1 MFRSSSLLSFFVAT
15 TNTSSSSTAG
25 VGKREKKLKKKNKMD
40 DEKKKKQITTLDWTT
55 VIAIQSCSLISI
67 MSSTFIFSTG
77 IFMVKDFDRNN
88 IKEDE
93 AKAALRCGLLIAS
106 KPFFSAMSSYM
117 WGRSGDR
124 IGFKLN
130 ILLSV
135 IFVAAINLAFGFA
148 ETYGQAVWVRSLSGF
163 FDGIVVLVKPSLSL
177 ISDKTNANRAFGTT
191 GLAYGLGTS
200 VAPAIA
206 SFLAFPCTSWKMYDK
221 KNEDGKECP
230 TLFEKYP
237 FVLSSSW
244 ITIVAVPAFVFAL
257 VCMKI
262 VPPTR
267 AAAAVENSSR
277 EDIEKANGFSK
288 SFEMVE
294 TGKLNQS
301 IPEVEEEEEE
311 EEEEEQEED
320 GESESESGGENDKL
334 VSIPLIDDDSDDF
347 DDSAEHA
354 VETVKLIQEK
364 DSSSSFSAI
373 TAVPM
378 TTSTTTTTTDASSFP
393 STKTGRDR
401 TSIWI
406 LLKDED
412 IYQAISLQIMV
423 TMNVL
428 TGTEITPIWLATSI
442 ENGGLGWKTQDI
454 GVFGTVMGVTIMSFQ
469 LFAFVKLTDKY
480 GIVRLVTWALFLS
493 ALVYPCHSI
502 ANSIARVSKP
512 GAWAMVVSLGMIRG
526 SLGPIMMG
534 GISLIVNNAAPRES
548 LGVVNGFAGTF
559 SNLSRALAP
568 LVGGSLI
575 AVMASSPKDA
585 FMRNWYP
592 FLGLGFFFLVL
603 GWYSMRLSR
612 RLDVPRMH

>member
-1 MFRSSSLLSFFVAT
+1 MFRSSSLLSFFVTT
-15 TNTSSSSTAG
+15 TNTSSSSSTSV
-25 VGKREKKLKKKNKMD
+25 VGKREKKKKKKNMD
-40 DEKKKKQITTLDWTT
+40 VKKNKITTLDWTT

-77 IFMVKDFDRNN
+77 IFMVKNFDRNN
-88 IKEDE
+88 VKEDE

-124 IGFKLN
+124 IGFKFN
-130 ILLSV
+130 ILVSV

-148 ETYGQAVWVRSLSGF
+148 ETYTQAVWVRSLSGF

-200 VAPAIA
+200 IAPAIA
-206 SFLAFPCTSWKMYDK
+206 SFLAFPCTSWKMYDT
-221 KNEDGKECP
+221 KNEGGKECP
-230 TLFEKYP
+230 ALFEKYP

-277 EDIEKANGFSK
+277 EDIEKANGFSI

-311 EEEEEQEED
+311 EEEE
-320 GESESESGGENDKL
+320 ESESESGGENDKL

-364 DSSSSFSAI
+364 DSSSSFSEI
-373 TAVPM
+373 PV
-378 TTSTTTTTTDASSFP
+378 TTSTTTTTDASSFP
-393 STKTGRDR
+393 STSTKTGRDR

>member
-1 MFRSSSLLSFFVAT
+1 MFRSSSLLSFSAM
-15 TNTSSSSTAG
+15 
-25 VGKREKKLKKKNKMD
+25 VGKREKKLKKNNKMD
-40 DEKKKKQITTLDWTT
+40 DDEKKLKKKKQITTLDWTT

-77 IFMVKDFDRNN
+77 IFMVKNFDRNN
-88 IKEDE
+88 VKEDE
-93 AKAALRCGLLIAS
+93 AKAAMRCGLLIAS

-124 IGFKLN
+124 IGFKFN
-130 ILLSV
+130 ILVSV
-135 IFVAAINLAFGFA
+135 IFVAAINLAFGFT
-148 ETYGQAVWVRSLSGF
+148 ETYAQAVWVRSLSGF

-200 VAPAIA
+200 IAPAIA
-206 SFLAFPCTSWKMYDK
+206 SFLAFPCTSWKMYDT
-221 KNEDGKECP
+221 KNGTGKECP
-230 TLFEKYP
+230 ALFEKYP

-267 AAAAVENSSR
+267 AAAAAVENSSR

-311 EEEEEQEED
+311 EEED

-334 VSIPLIDDDSDDF
+334 VSIPLIDDESDDF

-364 DSSSSFSAI
+364 DSSSSFSEI
-373 TAVPM
+373 PM
-378 TTSTTTTTTDASSFP
+378 TTSTTTTTTEASSFP

>member
-1 MFRSSSLLSFFVAT
+1 MFRSSSLLSFSAI
-15 TNTSSSSTAG
+15 
-25 VGKREKKLKKKNKMD
+25 VGKREKKLKKKTKNKMD
-40 DEKKKKQITTLDWTT
+40 DDEKKKKKKKQITTLDWTT

-77 IFMVKDFDRNN
+77 IFMVKNFDRNN
-88 IKEDE
+88 VKEDE

-124 IGFKLN
+124 IGFKFN
-130 ILLSV
+130 ILVSV

-148 ETYGQAVWVRSLSGF
+148 ETYTQAVWVRSLSGF

-200 VAPAIA
+200 IAPAIA
-206 SFLAFPCTSWKMYDK
+206 SFLAFPCTSWKMYDT
-221 KNEDGKECP
+221 KNEGGKECP
-230 TLFEKYP
+230 ALFEKYP

-294 TGKLNQS
+294 TRKLNQS

-311 EEEEEQEED
+311 KEEED
-320 GESESESGGENDKL
+320 GELESESGGENDKL

-364 DSSSSFSAI
+364 DSSSSFSEI
-373 TAVPM
+373 PM
-378 TTSTTTTTTDASSFP
+378 TTSTTTTTDASSFP
-393 STKTGRDR
+393 STSTKTGRDR

>member
-1 MFRSSSLLSFFVAT
+1 MFRSSSLLSFSAI
-15 TNTSSSSTAG
+15 
-25 VGKREKKLKKKNKMD
+25 VGKREKKLKKKTKNKMD
-40 DEKKKKQITTLDWTT
+40 DDDEKKKTKKKQITTLDWTT

-77 IFMVKDFDRNN
+77 IFMVKNFDRNN
-88 IKEDE
+88 VKEDE

-124 IGFKLN
+124 IGFKFN
-130 ILLSV
+130 ILVSV

-148 ETYGQAVWVRSLSGF
+148 ETYAQAVWVRSLSGF

-200 VAPAIA
+200 IAPAIA
-206 SFLAFPCTSWKMYDK
+206 SFLAFPCTSWKMYDT
-221 KNEDGKECP
+221 KNEGGKECP
-230 TLFEKYP
+230 ALFEKYP

-277 EDIEKANGFSK
+277 EDIEKANGFSI

-311 EEEEEQEED
+311 EEKEEE
-320 GESESESGGENDKL
+320 ESESESGGENDKL

-364 DSSSSFSAI
+364 DSSSSFSEI
-373 TAVPM
+373 PM
-378 TTSTTTTTTDASSFP
+378 TTSTTTTTDASSFP

>member
-1 MFRSSSLLSFFVAT
+1 MFRSSSLLSFSAI
-15 TNTSSSSTAG
+15 
-25 VGKREKKLKKKNKMD
+25 VGKREKKVKKKTKNKMD
-40 DEKKKKQITTLDWTT
+40 DDDEKKKKKKQITTLDWTT

-77 IFMVKDFDRNN
+77 IFMVKNFDRNN
-88 IKEDE
+88 VKEDE

-124 IGFKLN
+124 IGFKFN
-130 ILLSV
+130 ILVSV

-148 ETYGQAVWVRSLSGF
+148 ETYTQAVWVRSLSGF

-200 VAPAIA
+200 IAPAIA
-206 SFLAFPCTSWKMYDK
+206 SFLAFPCTSWKMYDT
-221 KNEDGKECP
+221 KNEGGKECP
-230 TLFEKYP
+230 ALFEKYP

-277 EDIEKANGFSK
+277 EDIEKANGFSI

-311 EEEEEQEED
+311 EEEEEGEE
-320 GESESESGGENDKL
+320 ESESESGGENDKL

-364 DSSSSFSAI
+364 DSSSAFSEI
-373 TAVPM
+373 PM
-378 TTSTTTTTTDASSFP
+378 TTSTTTTTDASSFP

>member
-1 MFRSSSLLSFFVAT
+1 MFRSSSLLSFSAI
-15 TNTSSSSTAG
+15 
-25 VGKREKKLKKKNKMD
+25 VGKREKKLKKKTKNKMD

-77 IFMVKDFDRNN
+77 IFMVKNFDRNN
-88 IKEDE
+88 TKEDE

-124 IGFKLN
+124 IGFKFN
-130 ILLSV
+130 ILVSV
-135 IFVAAINLAFGFA
+135 IFVAAINLAFGFT
-148 ETYGQAVWVRSLSGF
+148 ETYAQAVWVRSLSGF

-200 VAPAIA
+200 IAPAIA
-206 SFLAFPCTSWKMYDK
+206 SFLAFPCTSWKMYDT
-221 KNEDGKECP
+221 KNGTGKECP
-230 TLFEKYP
+230 ALFEKYP

-311 EEEEEQEED
+311 EEED

-334 VSIPLIDDDSDDF
+334 VSIPLIDDESDDF

-373 TAVPM
+373 AAVPM
-378 TTSTTTTTTDASSFP
+378 TTSTTSTTTDASSFP
-393 STKTGRDR
+393 SAKTGRDR

>member
-1 MFRSSSLLSFFVAT
+1 MFRSSSLLSFSAI
-15 TNTSSSSTAG
+15 
-25 VGKREKKLKKKNKMD
+25 VGKREKKLKKKTKNKMD

-77 IFMVKDFDRNN
+77 IFMVKNFDRNN
-88 IKEDE
+88 VKEDE
-93 AKAALRCGLLIAS
+93 AKAAMRCGLLIAS

-130 ILLSV
+130 ILVSV
-135 IFVAAINLAFGFA
+135 IFVAAINLAFGFT
-148 ETYGQAVWVRSLSGF
+148 ETYAQAVWVRSLSGF

-200 VAPAIA
+200 IAPAIA
-206 SFLAFPCTSWKMYDK
+206 SFLAFPCTSWKMYDT
-221 KNEDGKECP
+221 KNGTGKECP
-230 TLFEKYP
+230 ALFEKYP

-311 EEEEEQEED
+311 EEED

-334 VSIPLIDDDSDDF
+334 VSIPLIDDESDDF

-373 TAVPM
+373 AAVPM
-378 TTSTTTTTTDASSFP
+378 TTSTTSTTTDASSFP
-393 STKTGRDR
+393 SAKTGRDR

>member
-1 MFRSSSLLSFFVAT
+1 MFRSSSLLSFSAI
-15 TNTSSSSTAG
+15 
-25 VGKREKKLKKKNKMD
+25 VGKREKKLKKKTKNKMD
-40 DEKKKKQITTLDWTT
+40 DDDEKKKTKKKQITTLDWTT

-77 IFMVKDFDRNN
+77 IFMVKNFDRNN
-88 IKEDE
+88 VKEDE

-124 IGFKLN
+124 IGFKFN
-130 ILLSV
+130 ILVSV
-135 IFVAAINLAFGFA
+135 IFVA
-148 ETYGQAVWVRSLSGF
+148 AVWVRSLSGF

-200 VAPAIA
+200 IAPAIA
-206 SFLAFPCTSWKMYDK
+206 SFLAFPCTSWKMYDT
-221 KNEDGKECP
+221 KNEGGKECP
-230 TLFEKYP
+230 ALFEKYP

-277 EDIEKANGFSK
+277 EDIEKANGFSI

-301 IPEVEEEEEE
+301 IPQVEEEEEE
-311 EEEEEQEED
+311 S
-320 GESESESGGENDKL
+320 GSESGGENDKL

-364 DSSSSFSAI
+364 DSSSSFSEI
-373 TAVPM
+373 PM
-378 TTSTTTTTTDASSFP
+378 TTSTTTTTDASSFP

>member
-1 MFRSSSLLSFFVAT
+1 MFRSSSLLSFSAI
-15 TNTSSSSTAG
+15 
-25 VGKREKKLKKKNKMD
+25 VGKREKKLKKKTKNKMD

-77 IFMVKDFDRNN
+77 IFMVKNFDRNN
-88 IKEDE
+88 TKEDE

-130 ILLSV
+130 ILVSV

-148 ETYGQAVWVRSLSGF
+148 ETYAQAVWVRSLSGF

-177 ISDKTNANRAFGTT
+177 ISDRTNANRAFGTT

-200 VAPAIA
+200 IAPAIA
-206 SFLAFPCTSWKMYDK
+206 SFLAFPCTSWKMYDT
-221 KNEDGKECP
+221 KNEGGKECP
-230 TLFEKYP
+230 ALFEKYP

-267 AAAAVENSSR
+267 AAAAAVENSSR

-311 EEEEEQEED
+311 EDDDDD

-334 VSIPLIDDDSDDF
+334 VSLPLIDDESDDF

-373 TAVPM
+373 AAVPM
-378 TTSTTTTTTDASSFP
+378 TTSTTSTTTDASSFP
-393 STKTGRDR
+393 SAKTGRDR

>member
-1 MFRSSSLLSFFVAT
+1 MFRSSSLLSFSAI
-15 TNTSSSSTAG
+15 
-25 VGKREKKLKKKNKMD
+25 VGKREKKLKKKTKNKMD
-40 DEKKKKQITTLDWTT
+40 DDEKKKKKKKQITTLDWTT

-77 IFMVKDFDRNN
+77 IFMVKNFDRNN
-88 IKEDE
+88 VKEDE

-124 IGFKLN
+124 IGFKFN
-130 ILLSV
+130 ILVSV

-148 ETYGQAVWVRSLSGF
+148 ETYAQAVWVRSLSGF

-200 VAPAIA
+200 IAPAIA
-206 SFLAFPCTSWKMYDK
+206 SFLAFPCTSWKMYDT
-221 KNEDGKECP
+221 KNEGGKECP
-230 TLFEKYP
+230 ALFEKYP

-311 EEEEEQEED
+311 EGEEQD
-320 GESESESGGENDKL
+320 ESESESGGENDKL

-364 DSSSSFSAI
+364 DSSSSFSEI
-373 TAVPM
+373 PM
-378 TTSTTTTTTDASSFP
+378 TTSTTTTTDASSFP

>member
-1 MFRSSSLLSFFVAT
+1 MFRSSSLLSFSAI
-15 TNTSSSSTAG
+15 
-25 VGKREKKLKKKNKMD
+25 VGKREKKLKKKTKNKMD
-40 DEKKKKQITTLDWTT
+40 DDDEKKKTKKKQITTLDWTT

-77 IFMVKDFDRNN
+77 IFMVKNFDRNN
-88 IKEDE
+88 VKEDE

-124 IGFKLN
+124 IGFKFN
-130 ILLSV
+130 ILVSV

-148 ETYGQAVWVRSLSGF
+148 ETYAQAVWVRSLSGF

-200 VAPAIA
+200 IAPAIA
-206 SFLAFPCTSWKMYDK
+206 SFLAFPCTSWKMYDT
-221 KNEDGKECP
+221 KNEGGKECP
-230 TLFEKYP
+230 ALFEKYP

-277 EDIEKANGFSK
+277 EDIEKANGFSI

-301 IPEVEEEEEE
+301 IPQVEEEEEE
-311 EEEEEQEED
+311 GEEEEEEES
-320 GESESESGGENDKL
+320 GSESGGENDKL

-364 DSSSSFSAI
+364 DSSSSFSEI
-373 TAVPM
+373 PM
-378 TTSTTTTTTDASSFP
+378 TTSTTTTTDASSFP

>member
-1 MFRSSSLLSFFVAT
+1 MFRSSSLLSFSAM
-15 TNTSSSSTAG
+15 
-25 VGKREKKLKKKNKMD
+25 VGKREKKLKKNNKMD
-40 DEKKKKQITTLDWTT
+40 DDEKKLKKKKQITTLDWTT

-77 IFMVKDFDRNN
+77 IFMVKNFDRNN
-88 IKEDE
+88 VKEDE
-93 AKAALRCGLLIAS
+93 AKAAMRCGLLIAS

-130 ILLSV
+130 ILVSV
-135 IFVAAINLAFGFA
+135 IFVAAINLAFGFT
-148 ETYGQAVWVRSLSGF
+148 ETYAQAVWVRSLSGF

-177 ISDKTNANRAFGTT
+177 ISDRTNANRAFGTT

-200 VAPAIA
+200 IAPAIA
-206 SFLAFPCTSWKMYDK
+206 SFLAFPCTSWKMYDT
-221 KNEDGKECP
+221 KNEGGKECP
-230 TLFEKYP
+230 ALFEKYP

-267 AAAAVENSSR
+267 AAAAAVENSSR

-311 EEEEEQEED
+311 EEEEED

-334 VSIPLIDDDSDDF
+334 VSIPLIDDESDDF

-373 TAVPM
+373 AAVPM
-378 TTSTTTTTTDASSFP
+378 TTSTTSTTTDASSFP
-393 STKTGRDR
+393 SAKTGRDR

>member
-1 MFRSSSLLSFFVAT
+1 MFRSSSLLSFSAI
-15 TNTSSSSTAG
+15 
-25 VGKREKKLKKKNKMD
+25 VGKREKKLKKKTKNKMD
-40 DEKKKKQITTLDWTT
+40 DEEEKKKKKKKQITTLDWTT

-77 IFMVKDFDRNN
+77 IFMVKNFDRNN
-88 IKEDE
+88 VKEDE

-124 IGFKLN
+124 IGFKFN
-130 ILLSV
+130 ILVSV

-148 ETYGQAVWVRSLSGF
+148 ETYTQAVWVRSLSGF

-200 VAPAIA
+200 IAPAIA
-206 SFLAFPCTSWKMYDK
+206 SFLAFPCTSWKMYDT
-221 KNEDGKECP
+221 KNEGGKECP
-230 TLFEKYP
+230 ALFEKYP

-267 AAAAVENSSR
+267 AAAAAVENSSR

-311 EEEEEQEED
+311 EGEEQDED

-364 DSSSSFSAI
+364 DSSSSFSEI
-373 TAVPM
+373 PM
-378 TTSTTTTTTDASSFP
+378 TTSTTTTTTDASPFP

>member
-1 MFRSSSLLSFFVAT
+1 MFRSSSLLSFSAI
-15 TNTSSSSTAG
+15 
-25 VGKREKKLKKKNKMD
+25 VGKREKKLKKKTKNKMD

-77 IFMVKDFDRNN
+77 IFMVKNFDRNN
-88 IKEDE
+88 TKEDE

-130 ILLSV
+130 ILVSV

-148 ETYGQAVWVRSLSGF
+148 ETYAQAVWVRSLSGF

-177 ISDKTNANRAFGTT
+177 ISDRTNANRAFGTT

-200 VAPAIA
+200 IAPAIA
-206 SFLAFPCTSWKMYDK
+206 SFLAFPCTSWKMYDT
-221 KNEDGKECP
+221 KNEGGKECP
-230 TLFEKYP
+230 ALFEKYP

-311 EEEEEQEED
+311 EDDDD

-334 VSIPLIDDDSDDF
+334 VSIPLIDDESDDF

-373 TAVPM
+373 NAVPM
-378 TTSTTTTTTDASSFP
+378 TTSTTSTTTNASSFP
-393 STKTGRDR
+393 SAKTGRDR

-603 GWYSMRLSR
+603 GRYSMRLSR

>member
-1 MFRSSSLLSFFVAT
+1 
-15 TNTSSSSTAG
+15 
-25 VGKREKKLKKKNKMD
+25 
-40 DEKKKKQITTLDWTT
+40 
-55 VIAIQSCSLISI
+55 
-67 MSSTFIFSTG
+67 
-77 IFMVKDFDRNN
+77 MVKNFDRNN
-88 IKEDE
+88 VKEDE

-124 IGFKLN
+124 IGFKFN
-130 ILLSV
+130 ILVSV

-148 ETYGQAVWVRSLSGF
+148 ETYAQAVWVRSLSGF

-200 VAPAIA
+200 IAPAIA
-206 SFLAFPCTSWKMYDK
+206 SFLAFPCTSWKMYDT
-221 KNEDGKECP
+221 KNEGGKECP
-230 TLFEKYP
+230 ALFEKYP

-301 IPEVEEEEEE
+301 IPEVEQEEEEE
-311 EEEEEQEED
+311 EEEEED
-320 GESESESGGENDKL
+320 GELESESGGENDKL
-334 VSIPLIDDDSDDF
+334 VSIPLIDDESDDF

-364 DSSSSFSAI
+364 DSSSSFSEI
-373 TAVPM
+373 PM
-378 TTSTTTTTTDASSFP
+378 TTLTSTTTTDASPFP

>member
-1 MFRSSSLLSFFVAT
+1 MFRSSSLLSFSAI
-15 TNTSSSSTAG
+15 
-25 VGKREKKLKKKNKMD
+25 VGKREKKVKKKTKNKMD
-40 DEKKKKQITTLDWTT
+40 DDEKKKTKKKQITTLDWTT

-77 IFMVKDFDRNN
+77 IFMVKNFDRNN
-88 IKEDE
+88 TKEDE

-130 ILLSV
+130 ILVSV

-148 ETYGQAVWVRSLSGF
+148 ETYAQAVWVRSLSGF

-177 ISDKTNANRAFGTT
+177 ISDRTNANRAFGTT

-200 VAPAIA
+200 IAPAIA
-206 SFLAFPCTSWKMYDK
+206 SFLAFPCTSWKMYDT
-221 KNEDGKECP
+221 KNEGGKECP
-230 TLFEKYP
+230 ALFEKYP

-277 EDIEKANGFSK
+277 EDIEKANGFSI

-311 EEEEEQEED
+311 EEKEEE
-320 GESESESGGENDKL
+320 ESESESGGENDKL

-364 DSSSSFSAI
+364 DSSSSFSEI
-373 TAVPM
+373 PM
-378 TTSTTTTTTDASSFP
+378 TTSTTTTTDASSFP

>member
-1 MFRSSSLLSFFVAT
+1 MFRSSSLLSFSAM
-15 TNTSSSSTAG
+15 
-25 VGKREKKLKKKNKMD
+25 VGKREKKLKKNNKMD
-40 DEKKKKQITTLDWTT
+40 DDEKKKKKKKQITTLDWTT

-77 IFMVKDFDRNN
+77 IFMVKNFDRNN
-88 IKEDE
+88 VKEDE
-93 AKAALRCGLLIAS
+93 AKAAMRCGLLIAS

-124 IGFKLN
+124 IGFKFN
-130 ILLSV
+130 ILVSV
-135 IFVAAINLAFGFA
+135 IFVAAINLAFGFT
-148 ETYGQAVWVRSLSGF
+148 ETYAQAVWVRSLSGF

-177 ISDKTNANRAFGTT
+177 ISDRTNANRAFGTT

-200 VAPAIA
+200 IAPAIA
-206 SFLAFPCTSWKMYDK
+206 SFLAFPCTSWKMYDT
-221 KNEDGKECP
+221 KNEGGKECP
-230 TLFEKYP
+230 ALFEKYP

-267 AAAAVENSSR
+267 AAAAAVENSSR

-311 EEEEEQEED
+311 EEED

-334 VSIPLIDDDSDDF
+334 VSIPLIDDESDDF

-373 TAVPM
+373 AAVPM
-378 TTSTTTTTTDASSFP
+378 TTSTTSTTTDASSFP
-393 STKTGRDR
+393 SAKTGRDR

>member
-1 MFRSSSLLSFFVAT
+1 MFRSSSLLSFSAI
-15 TNTSSSSTAG
+15 
-25 VGKREKKLKKKNKMD
+25 VGKREKKLKKKTKNKMD
-40 DEKKKKQITTLDWTT
+40 DDEKKKKKKKQITTLDWTT

-77 IFMVKDFDRNN
+77 IFMVKNFDRNN
-88 IKEDE
+88 VKEDE

-124 IGFKLN
+124 IGFKFN
-130 ILLSV
+130 ILVSV

-148 ETYGQAVWVRSLSGF
+148 ETYAQAVWVRSLSGF

-200 VAPAIA
+200 IAPAIA
-206 SFLAFPCTSWKMYDK
+206 SFLAFPCTSWKMYDT
-221 KNEDGKECP
+221 KNEGGKECP
-230 TLFEKYP
+230 ALFEKYP

-301 IPEVEEEEEE
+301 IPEVEEEQKEEE
-311 EEEEEQEED
+311 EEEE
-320 GESESESGGENDKL
+320 ESESESGGENDKL

-373 TAVPM
+373 NAVPM
-378 TTSTTTTTTDASSFP
+378 TTSTTSTTTNASSFP
-393 STKTGRDR
+393 SAKTGRDR

>member
-1 MFRSSSLLSFFVAT
+1 MFRSSSLLSFSAI
-15 TNTSSSSTAG
+15 
-25 VGKREKKLKKKNKMD
+25 VGKREKKLKKKTKNKMD
-40 DEKKKKQITTLDWTT
+40 DDDEKKKLKKKQITTLDWTT

-77 IFMVKDFDRNN
+77 IFMVKNFDRNN
-88 IKEDE
+88 VKEDE

-124 IGFKLN
+124 IGFKFN
-130 ILLSV
+130 ILVSV

-148 ETYGQAVWVRSLSGF
+148 ETYTQAVWVRSLSGF

-200 VAPAIA
+200 IAPAIA
-206 SFLAFPCTSWKMYDK
+206 SFLAFPCTSWKMYDT
-221 KNEDGKECP
+221 KNEGGKECP
-230 TLFEKYP
+230 ALFEKYP

-262 VPPTR
+262 VPPPR

-277 EDIEKANGFSK
+277 EDIENGFSI

-301 IPEVEEEEEE
+301 IPEVEEEQKEEE
-311 EEEEEQEED
+311 EEEE
-320 GESESESGGENDKL
+320 ESESESGGENDKL

-364 DSSSSFSAI
+364 DSSSSFSEI
-373 TAVPM
+373 PM
-378 TTSTTTTTTDASSFP
+378 TTSTTTTTDASSFP
-393 STKTGRDR
+393 STSTKTGRDR

>member
-1 MFRSSSLLSFFVAT
+1 MFRSSSLLSFSAI
-15 TNTSSSSTAG
+15 
-25 VGKREKKLKKKNKMD
+25 VGKREKKLKKKTKNKMD
-40 DEKKKKQITTLDWTT
+40 DDDEKKKKKKQITTLDWTT

-77 IFMVKDFDRNN
+77 IFMVKNFDRNN
-88 IKEDE
+88 VKEDE

-124 IGFKLN
+124 IGFKFN
-130 ILLSV
+130 ILVSV

-148 ETYGQAVWVRSLSGF
+148 ETYAQAVWVRSLSGF

-200 VAPAIA
+200 IAPAIA
-206 SFLAFPCTSWKMYDK
+206 SFLAFPCTSWKMYDT
-221 KNEDGKECP
+221 KNEGGKECP
-230 TLFEKYP
+230 ALFEKYP

-277 EDIEKANGFSK
+277 EDIEKANGFSI

-301 IPEVEEEEEE
+301 IPEVEEEQKEEE
-311 EEEEEQEED
+311 EEEE
-320 GESESESGGENDKL
+320 ESESESGGENDKL

-364 DSSSSFSAI
+364 DSSSSFSEI
-373 TAVPM
+373 PM
-378 TTSTTTTTTDASSFP
+378 TTSTTTTTDASSFH

-428 TGTEITPIWLATSI
+428 TGTEITPSWLATSI

>member
-1 MFRSSSLLSFFVAT
+1 MFRSSSLLSFSAI
-15 TNTSSSSTAG
+15 
-25 VGKREKKLKKKNKMD
+25 VGKREKKLKKKTKNKMD
-40 DEKKKKQITTLDWTT
+40 DDDEKKKLKKKQITTLDWTT

-77 IFMVKDFDRNN
+77 IFMVKNFDRNN
-88 IKEDE
+88 VKEDE

-124 IGFKLN
+124 IGFKFN
-130 ILLSV
+130 ILVSV

-148 ETYGQAVWVRSLSGF
+148 ETYTQAVWVRSLSGF

-200 VAPAIA
+200 IAPAIA
-206 SFLAFPCTSWKMYDK
+206 SFLAFPCTSWKMYDT
-221 KNEDGKECP
+221 KNEGGKECP
-230 TLFEKYP
+230 ALFEKYP

-277 EDIEKANGFSK
+277 EDIENGFSI

-301 IPEVEEEEEE
+301 IPEVEEEQKEEE
-311 EEEEEQEED
+311 EEEE
-320 GESESESGGENDKL
+320 ESESESGGENDKL

-364 DSSSSFSAI
+364 DSSSSFSEI
-373 TAVPM
+373 PM
-378 TTSTTTTTTDASSFP
+378 TTSTTTTTDASSFP
-393 STKTGRDR
+393 STSTKTGRDR

>member
-1 MFRSSSLLSFFVAT
+1 MFRSSSLLSFSAI
-15 TNTSSSSTAG
+15 
-25 VGKREKKLKKKNKMD
+25 VGKREKKKKTKNKMD
-40 DEKKKKQITTLDWTT
+40 DDEKKKKKKKQITTLDWTT

-77 IFMVKDFDRNN
+77 IFMVKNFDRNN

-124 IGFKLN
+124 IGFKFN
-130 ILLSV
+130 ILVSV
-135 IFVAAINLAFGFA
+135 IFVAVINLAFGFA
-148 ETYGQAVWVRSLSGF
+148 ETYAQAVWVRSLSGF

-200 VAPAIA
+200 IAPAIA
-206 SFLAFPCTSWKMYDK
+206 SFLAFPCTSWKMYDT
-221 KNEDGKECP
+221 KNEGGKECP
-230 TLFEKYP
+230 ALFEKYP

-311 EEEEEQEED
+311 EEEEQDED

-364 DSSSSFSAI
+364 DSSSSFSEI
-373 TAVPM
+373 PM
-378 TTSTTTTTTDASSFP
+378 TTSTTTTTTTDASSFP

>member
-1 MFRSSSLLSFFVAT
+1 MFRSSSLLSFSAI
-15 TNTSSSSTAG
+15 
-25 VGKREKKLKKKNKMD
+25 VGKREKKLKKKTKNKMD

-77 IFMVKDFDRNN
+77 IFMVKNFDRNN
-88 IKEDE
+88 TKEDE

-130 ILLSV
+130 ILVSV

-148 ETYGQAVWVRSLSGF
+148 ETYAQAVWVRSLSGF

-177 ISDKTNANRAFGTT
+177 ISDRTNANRAFGTT

-200 VAPAIA
+200 IAPAIA
-206 SFLAFPCTSWKMYDK
+206 SFLAFPCTSWKMYDT
-221 KNEDGKECP
+221 KNEGGKECP
-230 TLFEKYP
+230 ALFEKYP

-267 AAAAVENSSR
+267 AAAAAVENSSR

-311 EEEEEQEED
+311 DDDDD

-334 VSIPLIDDDSDDF
+334 VSIPLIDDESDDF

-373 TAVPM
+373 AAVPM
-378 TTSTTTTTTDASSFP
+378 TTSTTSTTTDASSFP
-393 STKTGRDR
+393 SAKTGRDR

>member
-1 MFRSSSLLSFFVAT
+1 MFRSSSLLSFSAI
-15 TNTSSSSTAG
+15 
-25 VGKREKKLKKKNKMD
+25 VGKREKKLKKKTKNKMD
-40 DEKKKKQITTLDWTT
+40 DDEKKKKKKKQITTLDWTT

-77 IFMVKDFDRNN
+77 IFMVKNFDRNN
-88 IKEDE
+88 VKEDE

-124 IGFKLN
+124 IGFKFN
-130 ILLSV
+130 ILVSV

-148 ETYGQAVWVRSLSGF
+148 ETYAQAVWVRSLSGF

-200 VAPAIA
+200 IAPAIA
-206 SFLAFPCTSWKMYDK
+206 SFLAFPCTSWKMYDT
-221 KNEDGKECP
+221 KNGGGKECP
-230 TLFEKYP
+230 ALFEKYP

-301 IPEVEEEEEE
+301 IPEVEQEEEEE
-311 EEEEEQEED
+311 EEEEED
-320 GESESESGGENDKL
+320 GELESESGGENDKL
-334 VSIPLIDDDSDDF
+334 ISIPLIDDESDDF

-364 DSSSSFSAI
+364 DSSSSFSEI
-373 TAVPM
+373 PM
-378 TTSTTTTTTDASSFP
+378 TTLTSTTTTDASPFP

>member
-1 MFRSSSLLSFFVAT
+1 MFRSSSLLSFFVTT
-15 TNTSSSSTAG
+15 TNTSSSSSTSV
-25 VGKREKKLKKKNKMD
+25 VGKREKKKKKKKNMD
-40 DEKKKKQITTLDWTT
+40 VKKNKITTLDWTT

-77 IFMVKDFDRNN
+77 IFMVKNFDRNN
-88 IKEDE
+88 VKEDE

-124 IGFKLN
+124 IGFKFN
-130 ILLSV
+130 ILVSV

-148 ETYGQAVWVRSLSGF
+148 ETYAQAVWVRSLSGF

-200 VAPAIA
+200 IAPAIA
-206 SFLAFPCTSWKMYDK
+206 SFLAFPCTSWKMYDT
-221 KNEDGKECP
+221 KNEGGKECP
-230 TLFEKYP
+230 ALFEKYP

-311 EEEEEQEED
+311 EEEED

-364 DSSSSFSAI
+364 DSSSSFSEI
-373 TAVPM
+373 PM
-378 TTSTTTTTTDASSFP
+378 TTSTSTTTTDASPFP

>member
-1 MFRSSSLLSFFVAT
+1 MFRSSSFLSFVNAD
-15 TNTSSSSTAG
+15 G
-25 VGKREKKLKKKNKMD
+25 RRKRSKQKNKN
-40 DEKKKKQITTLDWTT
+40 ITRLDWTT

-77 IFMVKDFDRNN
+77 IFMVKNFDRANEN
-88 IKEDE
+88 EDE

-106 KPFFSAMSSYM
+106 KPFFSAISSYW
-117 WGRSGDR
+117 WGRSGDK

-130 ILLSV
+130 ILVSV
-135 IFVAAINLAFGFA
+135 ILVSAINLAFGFVA
-148 ETYGQAVWVRSLSGF
+148 KYSQAVFVRSLNGF

-191 GLAYGLGTS
+191 GIAYGLGTS
-200 VAPAIA
+200 IAPAIA
-206 SFLAFPCTSWKMYDK
+206 SFLAFPCTSWTMYKDGGK
-221 KNEDGKECP
+221 KCP
-230 TLFEKYP
+230 ALFEKYP

-244 ITIVAVPAFVFAL
+244 ITIVAVLAFIFAL
-257 VCMKI
+257 FCMKI
-262 VPPTR
+262 VPPLRT
-267 AAAAVENSSR
+267 ATENSN
-277 EDIEKANGFSK
+277 EDVEKANEAK
-288 SFEMVE
+288 SCEMVE
-294 TGKLNQS
+294 TGKLDQS
-301 IPEVEEEEEE
+301 IPEEEEP
-311 EEEEEQEED
+311 
-320 GESESESGGENDKL
+320 SESESYDEDEKL
-334 VSIPLIDDDSDDF
+334 VSVPLVDDDDDDF
-347 DDSAEHA
+347 DDSAEH
-354 VETVKLIQEK
+354 VESVKLVREK
-364 DSSSSFSAI
+364 DPSSSSSAVAI
-373 TAVPM
+373 IP
-378 TTSTTTTTTDASSFP
+378 TTNSSSP
-393 STKTGRDR
+393 LTRNTVGRDR
-401 TSIWI
+401 TSIWV
-406 LLKDED
+406 LLKDQD

-428 TGTEITPIWLATSI
+428 TGTEITPIWLATSV

-454 GVFGTVMGVTIMSFQ
+454 GIFGTVMGVTIMSFQ

-480 GIVRLVTWALFLS
+480 GIVRLVTWALFVSGVL
-493 ALVYPCHSI
+493 YPCHSI

-512 GAWAMVVSLGMIRG
+512 GAWAMVVSLGIIRG

-575 AVMASSPKDA
+575 AMMASSPKDA

>member
-1 MFRSSSLLSFFVAT
+1 MFRSSSLLSFSAI
-15 TNTSSSSTAG
+15 
-25 VGKREKKLKKKNKMD
+25 VGKREKKLKKKTKNKMD
-40 DEKKKKQITTLDWTT
+40 DDDEKKKTKKKQITTLDWTT

-77 IFMVKDFDRNN
+77 IFMVKNFDRNN
-88 IKEDE
+88 VKEDE

-124 IGFKLN
+124 IGFKFN
-130 ILLSV
+130 ILVSV

-148 ETYGQAVWVRSLSGF
+148 ETYTQAVWVRSLSGF

-200 VAPAIA
+200 IAPAIA
-206 SFLAFPCTSWKMYDK
+206 SFLAFPCTSWKMYDT
-221 KNEDGKECP
+221 KNEGGKECP
-230 TLFEKYP
+230 ALFEKYP

-277 EDIEKANGFSK
+277 EDIEKANGFSI

-311 EEEEEQEED
+311 KEEED
-320 GESESESGGENDKL
+320 GELESESGGENDKL

-364 DSSSSFSAI
+364 DSSSSFSEI
-373 TAVPM
+373 PM
-378 TTSTTTTTTDASSFP
+378 TTSTSTTTTDASPFP

>member
-1 MFRSSSLLSFFVAT
+1 MFRSSSLLSFFVTT
-15 TNTSSSSTAG
+15 TNTSSSSSTSV
-25 VGKREKKLKKKNKMD
+25 VGKREKKKKKKKNMD
-40 DEKKKKQITTLDWTT
+40 VKKNKITTLDWTT

-77 IFMVKDFDRNN
+77 IFMVKNFDRNN
-88 IKEDE
+88 VKEDE

-124 IGFKLN
+124 IGFKFN
-130 ILLSV
+130 ILVSV

-148 ETYGQAVWVRSLSGF
+148 ETYAQAVWVRSLSGF

-200 VAPAIA
+200 IAPAIA
-206 SFLAFPCTSWKMYDK
+206 SFLAFPCTSWKMYDT
-221 KNEDGKECP
+221 KNEGGKECP
-230 TLFEKYP
+230 ALFEKYP

-311 EEEEEQEED
+311 EEEEED

-364 DSSSSFSAI
+364 DSSSSFSEI
-373 TAVPM
+373 PM
-378 TTSTTTTTTDASSFP
+378 TTSTSTTTTDASPFP

>member
-1 MFRSSSLLSFFVAT
+1 MFRSSSLLSFSAI
-15 TNTSSSSTAG
+15 
-25 VGKREKKLKKKNKMD
+25 VGKREKKLKKKTKNKMD
-40 DEKKKKQITTLDWTT
+40 DEKKKKQLTTLDWTT

-77 IFMVKDFDRNN
+77 IFMVKNFDRNN
-88 IKEDE
+88 TKEDE

-130 ILLSV
+130 ILVSV

-148 ETYGQAVWVRSLSGF
+148 ETYAQAVWVRSLSGF

-177 ISDKTNANRAFGTT
+177 ISDRTNANRAFGTT

-200 VAPAIA
+200 IAPAIA
-206 SFLAFPCTSWKMYDK
+206 SFLAFPCTSWKMYDT
-221 KNEDGKECP
+221 KNEGGKECP
-230 TLFEKYP
+230 ALFEKYP

-267 AAAAVENSSR
+267 AAAAAVENSSR

-311 EEEEEQEED
+311 DDDDD

-334 VSIPLIDDDSDDF
+334 VSIPLIDDESDDF

-373 TAVPM
+373 AAVPM
-378 TTSTTTTTTDASSFP
+378 TTSTTSTTTDASSFP
-393 STKTGRDR
+393 SAKTGRDR

-493 ALVYPCHSI
+493 AVVYPCHSI

>member
-1 MFRSSSLLSFFVAT
+1 MDDDD
-15 TNTSSSSTAG
+15 
-25 VGKREKKLKKKNKMD
+25 EKKKK
-40 DEKKKKQITTLDWTT
+40 KKKKQITTLDWTT

-77 IFMVKDFDRNN
+77 IFMTRR
-88 IKEDE
+88 
-93 AKAALRCGLLIAS
+93 KAALRCGLLIAS

-124 IGFKLN
+124 IGFKFN
-130 ILLSV
+130 ILVSV

-148 ETYGQAVWVRSLSGF
+148 ETYTQAVWVRSLSGF

-200 VAPAIA
+200 IAPAIA
-206 SFLAFPCTSWKMYDK
+206 SFLAFPCTSWKMYDT
-221 KNEDGKECP
+221 KNEGGKECP
-230 TLFEKYP
+230 ALFEKYP

-277 EDIEKANGFSK
+277 EDIEKANGFSI

-311 EEEEEQEED
+311 EKEEE
-320 GESESESGGENDKL
+320 ESESESGGENDKL

-364 DSSSSFSAI
+364 DSSSSFSEI
-373 TAVPM
+373 PM
-378 TTSTTTTTTDASSFP
+378 TTSTTTTTDASSFP

>member
-1 MFRSSSLLSFFVAT
+1 MFRSSSLLSFSAI
-15 TNTSSSSTAG
+15 
-25 VGKREKKLKKKNKMD
+25 VGKREKKLKKKTKNKMD
-40 DEKKKKQITTLDWTT
+40 DDEKKKKKQITTLDWTT

-77 IFMVKDFDRNN
+77 IFMVKNFDRNN
-88 IKEDE
+88 VKEDE

-124 IGFKLN
+124 IGFKFN
-130 ILLSV
+130 ILVSV

-148 ETYGQAVWVRSLSGF
+148 ETYTQAVWVRSLSGF

-200 VAPAIA
+200 IAPAIA
-206 SFLAFPCTSWKMYDK
+206 SFLAFPCTSWKMYDT
-221 KNEDGKECP
+221 KNEGGKECP
-230 TLFEKYP
+230 ALFEKYP

-277 EDIEKANGFSK
+277 EDIEKANGFSI

-311 EEEEEQEED
+311 EEEE
-320 GESESESGGENDKL
+320 ESESESGGENDKL

-364 DSSSSFSAI
+364 DSSSSFSEI
-373 TAVPM
+373 PV
-378 TTSTTTTTTDASSFP
+378 TTSTTTTTDASSFP

>member
-1 MFRSSSLLSFFVAT
+1 MFRSSSLLSFSAI
-15 TNTSSSSTAG
+15 
-25 VGKREKKLKKKNKMD
+25 VGKREKKLKKKTKNKMD

-77 IFMVKDFDRNN
+77 IFMVKNFDRNN
-88 IKEDE
+88 TKEDE

-124 IGFKLN
+124 IGFKFN
-130 ILLSV
+130 ILVSV
-135 IFVAAINLAFGFA
+135 IFVAAINLAFGFT
-148 ETYGQAVWVRSLSGF
+148 ETYAQAVWVRSLSGF

-200 VAPAIA
+200 IAPAIA
-206 SFLAFPCTSWKMYDK
+206 SFLAFPCTSWKMYDT
-221 KNEDGKECP
+221 KNEGGKECP
-230 TLFEKYP
+230 ALFEKYP

-373 TAVPM
+373 AAVPM
-378 TTSTTTTTTDASSFP
+378 TTSTTSTTTDASSFP
-393 STKTGRDR
+393 SAKTGRDR

>member
-1 MFRSSSLLSFFVAT
+1 MFRSSSLLSFSAI
-15 TNTSSSSTAG
+15 
-25 VGKREKKLKKKNKMD
+25 VGKREKKLKKKTKNKMD
-40 DEKKKKQITTLDWTT
+40 DDEKKKKKKQITTLDWTT

-77 IFMVKDFDRNN
+77 IFMVKNFDRNN
-88 IKEDE
+88 VKEDE

-124 IGFKLN
+124 IGFKFN
-130 ILLSV
+130 ILVSV

-148 ETYGQAVWVRSLSGF
+148 ETYTQAVWVRSLSGF

-200 VAPAIA
+200 IAPAIA
-206 SFLAFPCTSWKMYDK
+206 SFLAFPCTSWKMYDT
-221 KNEDGKECP
+221 KNEGGKECP
-230 TLFEKYP
+230 ALFEKYP

-277 EDIEKANGFSK
+277 EDIEKANGFSI

-311 EEEEEQEED
+311 EEE
-320 GESESESGGENDKL
+320 ESESESGGENDKL

-364 DSSSSFSAI
+364 DSSSAFSEI
-373 TAVPM
+373 PM
-378 TTSTTTTTTDASSFP
+378 TTSTTTTTDASSFP

>member
-1 MFRSSSLLSFFVAT
+1 MFRSSSLLSFSAI
-15 TNTSSSSTAG
+15 
-25 VGKREKKLKKKNKMD
+25 VGKREKKLKKKTKNKMD
-40 DEKKKKQITTLDWTT
+40 DDDEKKKKKKQITTLDWTT

-77 IFMVKDFDRNN
+77 IFMVKNFDRNN
-88 IKEDE
+88 VKEDD

-124 IGFKLN
+124 IGFKFN
-130 ILLSV
+130 ILVSV

-148 ETYGQAVWVRSLSGF
+148 ETYAQAVWVRSLSGF

-200 VAPAIA
+200 IAPAIA
-206 SFLAFPCTSWKMYDK
+206 SFLAFPCTSWKMYDT
-221 KNEDGKECP
+221 KNEGGKECP
-230 TLFEKYP
+230 ALFEKYP

-277 EDIEKANGFSK
+277 EDIEKANGFSI

-311 EEEEEQEED
+311 EE
-320 GESESESGGENDKL
+320 ESESESGGENDKL

-364 DSSSSFSAI
+364 DSSSSFSEI
-373 TAVPM
+373 PM
-378 TTSTTTTTTDASSFP
+378 TTSTTTTTDASSFH

>member
-1 MFRSSSLLSFFVAT
+1 MFRSSSLLSFSAI
-15 TNTSSSSTAG
+15 
-25 VGKREKKLKKKNKMD
+25 VGKREKKLKKKTKNKMD
-40 DEKKKKQITTLDWTT
+40 DDEKKKKKKQITTLDWTT

-77 IFMVKDFDRNN
+77 IFMVKNFDRNN
-88 IKEDE
+88 VKEDE

-124 IGFKLN
+124 IGFKFN
-130 ILLSV
+130 ILVSV

-148 ETYGQAVWVRSLSGF
+148 ETYAQAVWVRSLSGF

-200 VAPAIA
+200 IAPAIA
-206 SFLAFPCTSWKMYDK
+206 SFLAFPCTSWKMYDT
-221 KNEDGKECP
+221 KNEGGKECP
-230 TLFEKYP
+230 ALFEKYP

-267 AAAAVENSSR
+267 AAAAAVENSSR

-311 EEEEEQEED
+311 EGEEQDED

-364 DSSSSFSAI
+364 DSSSSFSEI
-373 TAVPM
+373 PM
-378 TTSTTTTTTDASSFP
+378 TTSTTTTTTDASPFP